1 MIHSMKNKKPFSKEI
16 ILIENVETAVNE
28 IVKKLQQ
35 DVLYNFKRM
44 GGVVG
49 ISGGIDSSVCLAL
62 SVRAFGAD
70 KVLGIIMPEKDSS
83 PDSEEL
89 ALELARKYGIKT
101 IKEEIT
107 EALNG
112 FKCYER
118 RDEAVKRVFPEYDP
132 KTYKM
137 KIGIRQSGLFNN
149 LPPVFTLS
157 IIDNSGKQ
165 QDKILHAREY
175 LQIVAA
181 SNFKQRSRMSILYY
195 HAEALHY
202 AVIGT
207 PNKHEQEQG
216 FFVKYGDGGADLMP
230 IGNLYKT
237 QVYQLAE
244 YLGVPQRII
253 ERTPTTDTYSAT
265 QTQEEFFY
273 QLPFRLMDVFWYG
286 FENGYSSQ
294 EVANAMGETAERVD
308 ALFRNFERKRKTTE
322 YLRMSPL
329 RDYYGV

>member
-1 MIHSMKNKKPFSKEI
+1 MKTRKPFSKEI
-16 ILIENVETAVNE
+16 ILLENVETAVNK
-28 IVKKLQQ
+28 IVNKLQQ
-35 DVLYNFKRM
+35 DVIQNFKRN
-44 GGVVG
+44 GAVVG

-70 KVLGIIMPEKDSS
+70 KVVGIIMPEKDSS

-89 ALELARKYGIKT
+89 ALELARKFGIKT

-107 EALNG
+107 DALNG

-132 KTYKM
+132 RTYKM
-137 KIGIRQSGLFNN
+137 KIGIRQSGLYNN
-149 LPPVFTLS
+149 LPPIFTLT
-157 IIDNSGKQ
+157 IIDEKGKQ
-165 QDKILHAREY
+165 QDKILHTRDY

-195 HAEALHY
+195 HAEALY
-202 AVIGT
+202 YMVIGT

-216 FFVKYGDGGADLMP
+216 FFVKYGDGGADVMP

-244 YLGVPQRII
+244 YLSVPRRII

-273 QLPFRLMDVFWYG
+273 QLPFKLMDIYWYG
-286 FENGYSSQ
+286 YENGYSSQ
-294 EVANAMGETAERVD
+294 EVAQVMGETTERID

-322 YLRMSPL
+322 YLRMPPV
-329 RDYYGV
+329 RDYFGE

>member
-1 MIHSMKNKKPFSKEI
+1 MKPRKPFSKEI
-16 ILIENVETAVNE
+16 ILLENVETATSK
-28 IVKKLQQ
+28 IISKLQQ
-35 DVLYNFKRM
+35 DVLYNFKRS
-44 GGVVG
+44 GAVVG

-70 KVLGIIMPEKDSS
+70 KVVGIIMPEKDSS
-83 PDSEEL
+83 PESEEL
-89 ALELARKYGIKT
+89 ALELAHKFGVKT

-132 KTYKM
+132 ETYKM

-149 LPPVFTLS
+149 LPPIFTLS
-157 IIDNSGKQ
+157 IIDNKGNQ
-165 QDKILHAREY
+165 QDKILLARDY

-202 AVIGT
+202 IVIGT

-216 FFVKYGDGGADLMP
+216 FFVKYGDGGADVMP

-244 YLGVPQRII
+244 YLGVPGRII

-273 QLPFRLMDVFWYG
+273 QLPFRLMDIYWYG

-294 EVANAMGETAERVD
+294 EVAQVMEESAERID

-322 YLRMSPL
+322 YLRMPPV
-329 RDYYGV
+329 RDYFGE

>member
-1 MIHSMKNKKPFSKEI
+1 MNSRKPFSKDI
-16 ILIENVETAVNE
+16 ILLDNIEYVVNE
-28 IVKKLQQ
+28 IVNKLRN
-35 DVLYNFKRM
+35 DVLHVIRRN

-62 SVRAFGAD
+62 SARAFGPD
-70 KVLGIIMPEKDSS
+70 KVLGIMLPEKDSS
-83 PDSEEL
+83 PDSEILAREL
-89 ALELARKYGIKT
+89 AGKFGIKA

-107 EALNG
+107 GALTG

-132 KTYKM
+132 ATHKM
-137 KIGIRQSGLFNN
+137 KIGIKQSGLFSS
-149 LPPVFTLS
+149 LPPMFSLT
-157 IIDNSGKQ
+157 IIDSAGNEKE
-165 QDKILHAREY
+165 KLLPVNEY

-181 SNFKQRSRMSILYY
+181 SNFKQRTRMSMLYY

-216 FFVKYGDGGADLMP
+216 FFVKYGDGGADVMP

-237 QVYQLAE
+237 QVYQLAK
-244 YLGVPQRII
+244 YLGVPDGII
-253 ERTPTTDTYSAT
+253 KRTPTTDTYSAE

-273 QLPFRLMDVFWYG
+273 QLPFDLMDRYWYG
-286 FENGYSSQ
+286 YENGYPAS
-294 EVANAMGETAERVD
+294 EVAEVMGETTERVE
-308 ALFRNFERKRKTTE
+308 ALFRGFERKKRTTE
-322 YLRMSPL
+322 YLRMVPV
-329 RDYYGV
+329 RDYYGT

>member
-1 MIHSMKNKKPFSKEI
+1 MKSRKPFSKEI
-16 ILIENVETAVNE
+16 IRLENVETTVNE
-28 IVKKLQQ
+28 IVNKLRQ
-35 DVLYNFKRM
+35 DVLYTFKRT

-62 SVRAFGAD
+62 SVKAFGSD

-83 PDSEEL
+83 PESEEL
-89 ALELARKYGIKT
+89 ALKLAAKFGIKT

-107 EALNG
+107 DALDG
-112 FKCYER
+112 FRCYER

-132 KTYKM
+132 GSYKM

-149 LPPVFTLS
+149 LPPVFSLT
-157 IIDNSGKQ
+157 IIDEKGEQK
-165 QDKILHAREY
+165 DKIIPAREY

-181 SNFKQRSRMSILYY
+181 SNLKQRSRMSILYY

-202 AVIGT
+202 GVIGT

-216 FFVKYGDGGADLMP
+216 FFVKYGDGGADVMP

-237 QVYQLAE
+237 QVYELAE
-244 YLGVPQRII
+244 YLGIPEEII
-253 ERTPTTDTYSAT
+253 ERTPTTDTYSAS

-273 QLPFRLMDVFWYG
+273 QLPFRLMDIYWYG
-286 FENGYSSQ
+286 YENGYTAE
-294 EVANAMGETAERVD
+294 EVAAVMDETPERIT
-308 ALFRNFERKRKTTE
+308 ALFRNFERKQKTTE
-322 YLRMSPL
+322 YLRMAPV
-329 RDYYGV
+329 RDYYGG

>member
-1 MIHSMKNKKPFSKEI
+1 MENRRPFSKDI
-16 ILIENVETAVNE
+16 ILLENVQAAANK
-28 IVKKLQQ
+28 IIDKLQK
-35 DVLYNFKRM
+35 DVLYNFKRA
-44 GGVVG
+44 GAVLG

-62 SVRAFGAD
+62 SVKAFGSQ

-89 ALELARKYGIKT
+89 AIELAQKFGVKT

-107 EALNG
+107 AALDG
-112 FKCYER
+112 FNCYER

-132 KTYKM
+132 KTWKM
-137 KIGIRQSGLFNN
+137 KIGIKQSGLYNN
-149 LPPVFTLS
+149 LPPVFSLTV
-157 IIDNSGKQ
+157 IDNKGATH
-165 QDKILHAREY
+165 DKILNVRDY

-195 HAEALHY
+195 HAESMHY
-202 AVIGT
+202 SVIGT

-216 FFVKYGDGGADLMP
+216 FFVKFGDGGADVMP
-230 IGNLYKT
+230 IGNLFKT

-244 YLGVPQRII
+244 YLGVPEKII
-253 ERTPTTDTYSAT
+253 ERTPTTDTYSAS

-273 QLPFRLMDVFWYG
+273 QLPFRLMDIYWYG
-286 FENGYSSQ
+286 FENGYSSG
-294 EVANAMGETAERVD
+294 EVAEVMGETIERVD

-322 YLRMSPL
+322 YLRMPPV
-329 RDYYGV
+329 RDYYFE

>member
-1 MIHSMKNKKPFSKEI
+1 MSHIKPFTKDI
-16 ILIENVETAVNE
+16 ILLENVEAVVNQIIE
-28 IVKKLQQ
+28 KLRE
-35 DVLYNFKRM
+35 DVLHNIKRN
-44 GGVVG
+44 GAVVG

-62 SVRAFGAD
+62 SVKAFGPE
-70 KVLGIIMPEKDSS
+70 KVLGIMLPEKDSS
-83 PDSEEL
+83 PDSEILASEL
-89 ALELARKYGIKT
+89 AAKFNVRS

-107 EALNG
+107 GALSG
-112 FKCYER
+112 FGCYAR

-137 KIGIRQSGLFNN
+137 KIGVRQSGLFNN
-149 LPPVFTLS
+149 LPPIFHLT
-157 IIDNSGKQ
+157 IIDNQGGKK
-165 QDKILHAREY
+165 DKILPVQEY

-181 SNFKQRSRMSILYY
+181 SNFKQRTRMSMLYY

-216 FFVKYGDGGADLMP
+216 FFVKYGDGGADVMP

-244 YLGVPQRII
+244 YLGVPHKII
-253 ERTPTTDTYSAT
+253 ERTPTTDTYSAE

-273 QLPFRLMDVFWYG
+273 QLPFSLMDRFWYG
-286 FENGYSSQ
+286 FENGYPAG
-294 EVANAMGETAERVD
+294 EVAAVMGETTERVES
-308 ALFRNFERKRKTTE
+308 LYRNFDRKRKTTE
-322 YLRMSPL
+322 YLRMPPV
-329 RDYYGV
+329 RDYYQG

>member
-1 MIHSMKNKKPFSKEI
+1 MRTRKPFSKEI
-16 ILIENVETAVNE
+16 ILLENIETATGKITE
-28 IVKKLQQ
+28 KLQQ
-35 DVLYNFKRM
+35 DVLVNFKRT
-44 GGVVG
+44 GAVVG

-62 SVRAFGAD
+62 SVKAFGAD
-70 KVLGIIMPEKDSS
+70 KVVGIIMPEKDSS

-89 ALELARKYGIKT
+89 ALELAGKFGVKT
-101 IKEEIT
+101 IKEVIT
-107 EALNG
+107 GALDG
-112 FKCYER
+112 FKCYDR

-137 KIGIRQSGLFNN
+137 KIGIRQSGLYNN
-149 LPPVFTLS
+149 LPPLFTLS
-157 IIDNSGKQ
+157 IIDDKGVQ
-165 QDKILHAREY
+165 QDKMLHAREY

-195 HAEALHY
+195 HAEAMHY

-216 FFVKYGDGGADLMP
+216 FFVKYGDGGADVMP

-244 YLGVPQRII
+244 YLGVPQLII

-273 QLPFRLMDVFWYG
+273 QLPFRLMDIYWYG
-286 FENGYSSQ
+286 YENGYTPQ
-294 EVANAMGETAERVD
+294 EVANVMGETAERVD

-322 YLRMSPL
+322 YLRMSPI
-329 RDYYGV
+329 RNYFGE